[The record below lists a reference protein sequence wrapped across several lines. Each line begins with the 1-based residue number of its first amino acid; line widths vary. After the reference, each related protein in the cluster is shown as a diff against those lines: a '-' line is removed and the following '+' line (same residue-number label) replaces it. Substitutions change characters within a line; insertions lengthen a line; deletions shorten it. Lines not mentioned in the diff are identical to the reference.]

1 MKTCYSNAKITVRR
15 DSYTWETRLM
25 IDPNL
30 TDAEKSAARDEALED
45 IMKKLEAAGVLD
57 LVVARER
64 ISQYRTD
71 TEIGF
76 RAKVIASKSDEN

>member
-1 MKTCYSNAKITVRR
+1 MKTCYSNAKITVKR
-15 DSYTWETRLM
+15 DSYTWETRLL
-25 IDPNL
+25 IDPKL

-64 ISQYRTD
+64 ISEYRTD
-71 TEIGF
+71 AEIGV
-76 RAKVIASKSDEN
+76 RAKVIAGKSDEN